1 MAFKQSRDPIII
13 FGAPRSG
20 TTYLHSILN
29 EHPDVYISHEARLF
43 GWLHQSFKVITNKDD
58 FLVTHRE
65 EFMEHLRVS
74 YPKLIRNFYSKLK
87 PQARYWGD
95 KNPLS
100 LTTANVGTLQT
111 IVELFPGAKFIHII
125 RDGRDVVASLTRRH
139 HSNGEPWADF
149 LTAHHLWNGHI
160 ERGTVFSKTQA
171 AEKYFELRYEDLIR
185 DDLGMAVKLFQFLQI
200 PMVDSVAR
208 FCESQQE
215 KRTPFSLPTRDITNV
230 AASDWSKVFDADQQ
244 CRSLKLIG
252 ANLIACGYET
262 APTLA
267 AKLKKS
273 PKKEGAQGRTSPAR
287 GVRQNAP
294 RAARKL
300 QR

>member
-1 MAFKQSRDPIII
+1 MAVNQSPDPIII

-20 TTYLHSILN
+20 TTYLQSILN
-29 EHPDVYISHEARLF
+29 QHPEVFISHEARLF
-43 GWLHQSFKVITNKDD
+43 GWLHQSFKVISNQDS

-65 EFMEHLRVS
+65 EFIEHLRVS
-74 YPKLIRNFYSKLK
+74 YPQLIRNFYSKLK

-100 LTTANVGTLQT
+100 LTKANVGALQT

-125 RDGRDVVASLTRRH
+125 RDGRDVVASLTRRL

-149 LTAHHLWNGHI
+149 LTAHVLWNGHI
-160 ERGTVFSKTQA
+160 ERGMAFGRTQA

-185 DDLGMAVKLFQFLQI
+185 DDLGVAGKLFQFLEI
-200 PMVDSVAR
+200 SMVDSVAR
-208 FCESQQE
+208 FCESEQE
-215 KRTPFSLPTRDITNV
+215 QRTPFSLPTRDISNV

-267 AKLKKS
+267 AKLEKS
-273 PKKEGAQGRTSPAR
+273 SMKGGAHGRTPLAL
-287 GVRQNAP
+287 GGRQNARQTALDYP
-294 RAARKL
+294 
-300 QR
+300 Q